1 MVTMAEKRQSTETL
15 TMAGHVD
22 AGTRGNS
29 LVAPLMSL
37 WRRLPVVVRA
47 LVTGLVLLVAGTLPW
62 ASLVALNIKYGSA
75 VPWAVAPA
83 ALYLW
88 LYWRFVRGAG
98 WPRSTAEVRRT
109 LARANRLSPEVWG
122 IALMAGV
129 VGLAAVMLLQQVM
142 TRLVTLPQQRA
153 IDPSRFPFA
162 TVLLWVLMGSIVA
175 GVVEETSFRG
185 YMQLPI
191 ERRHGPLVAIL
202 LTGTLFGFM
211 HFTHP
216 EVGLVLMPFYLAVAA
231 VYGALAYITNSIF
244 PSMILH
250 AGGNMLVALALFAGG
265 RSEWQASPGPTRL
278 IWETGPD
285 ASFWIALI
293 AFLIVGVAAVGAYAF
308 LARVARD
315 AR

>member
-1 MVTMAEKRQSTETL
+1 M
-15 TMAGHVD
+15 
-22 AGTRGNS
+22 
-29 LVAPLMSL
+29 
-37 WRRLPVVVRA
+37 VRA
-47 LVTGLVLLVAGTLPW
+47 LATGLVLLVTGTVPW
-62 ASLVALNIKYGSA
+62 AILVALNIKHGSA

-88 LYWRFVRGAG
+88 LFWRFVRGAG

-109 LARANRLSPEVWG
+109 LARANRLSPEVLG
-122 IALMAGV
+122 IALGAGV

-142 TRLVTLPQQRA
+142 SRLVTLPQQRE

-185 YMQLPI
+185 YTQLPL
-191 ERRHGPLVAIL
+191 ERRHGPLVAIA
-202 LTGTLFGFM
+202 LTGSLFGFA

-250 AGGNMLVALALFAGG
+250 AGGNMLGALALFAAG

-293 AFLIVGVAAVGAYAF
+293 AFLIVGVAVVGAYAF
-308 LARVARD
+308 LAKVARD